1 MKKCWKILFGVIG
14 CLAVFGLV
22 CVILGYCL
30 GGMEQAY
37 RRNKMGRRLGWL
49 KSGRRC
55 GSGRMAKGMARDQR
69 ISL

>member
-37 RRNKMGRRLGWL
+37 RIVEEEIRWE
-49 KSGRRC
+49 
-55 GSGRMAKGMARDQR
+55 AKGMARDQR